1 MRKIKIVDKDLV
13 KKLQKLEEEFDV
25 VLVTEDDALEFVKS
39 DKEEL
44 CKMLD
49 EECKTLKDKNL
60 DFAKGVYHARKIVD
74 AYMQGRIDEGY

>member
-1 MRKIKIVDKDLV
+1 M
-13 KKLQKLEEEFDV
+13 KKLENLVTSSMSFLLTEEE
-25 VLVTEDDALEFVKS
+25 ALEFVSS

-49 EECKTLKDKNL
+49 EESKATKDKNL
-60 DFAKGVYHARKIVD
+60 DFAKGIYHARKIVD